1 MFQFPNKIDDSQIID
16 EDTIASIK
24 KQAEEIGSTISNFFG
39 QVGKEAL
46 DLGTKA
52 GQEISDFVNTTSS
65 NILKIFSIK

>member
-1 MFQFPNKIDDSQIID
+1 MKILLQ
-16 EDTIASIK
+16 ASK

-52 GQEISDFVNTTSS
+52 EQEISDFVNTTG